1 MHHRRVLVFSL
12 LIFLPWTAFAQIQQ
26 IDTLVTNLFE
36 DHMLNGN
43 VAISDRG
50 QVVYQKSFGIAD
62 AQRNIPN
69 QADTRFQIASI
80 GKLFTATAIL
90 QLKEKKLLRLDDA
103 VCKFLPAFPF
113 PIVTIRQLLSHTSG
127 LPDLQILE
135 PLAREQPNRVVD
147 NSLVIDALKRHGKL
161 EFEPG
166 EKWRY
171 SNPGY
176 CVLALI
182 VEKVT
187 RQKFADYLTEHIWKP
202 ASMNNTYPYSAALI
216 KPDPLRAESYRMPI
230 FSFQLQ
236 KVDTMNRYKS
246 VLINF
251 GGLEGLGFI
260 ASTTAD
266 LLSFDRALD
275 AGILLKA
282 STLKEAYEPQK
293 LKSGE
298 AAVVEPGK
306 LTFGLGW
313 FISTDSTRGR
323 IVSHSG
329 FIPGGSTI
337 LLRNIAKR
345 QAVVILDNAESDGIH
360 QTGEA
365 ITAMLVGAS
374 VRTPKRSVTKLYAN
388 DLLFLGTDYA
398 AAHLQQIRPDTSN
411 YRFSAGEMDYCA
423 RELNAA
429 GYKIQA
435 LETSKLLT
443 FIDPGAWQTYN
454 SYGELLLSN
463 GKVKEA
469 AIMFR
474 KSLEIFPD
482 NHFAKQAL
490 TNLKSE

>member
-1 MHHRRVLVFSL
+1 MQRLKLLLFSV
-12 LIFLPWTAFAQIQQ
+12 LIFLPWTTFAQIQQ
-26 IDTLVTNLFE
+26 IDTLLTNLYQN
-36 DHMLNGN
+36 HMLNGN
-43 VAISDRG
+43 VAIFDHG
-50 QVVYQKSFGIAD
+50 KIVYQKSFGIAD
-62 AQRNIPN
+62 AQGNILN
-69 QADTRFQIASI
+69 QTHTRFQLASI
-80 GKLFTATAIL
+80 GKIFTATAIL

-103 VCKFLPAFPF
+103 VSKFLPAFPF
-113 PIVTIRQLLSHTSG
+113 PRVTIRQLLSHTSG
-127 LPDLQILE
+127 LPDLQIFD
-135 PLAREQPNRVVD
+135 PLAREQPDRIID
-147 NSLVIDALKRHGKL
+147 NSVVIDALKRYGKL

-187 RQKFADYLTEHIWKP
+187 KQKFADYLAANIWKP
-202 ASMNNTYPYSAALI
+202 ASMNNTYPYSAALT

-236 KVDTMNRYKS
+236 KVDTMSRYKA
-246 VLINF
+246 VLFNF
-251 GGLEGLGFI
+251 GGLQGLGFI

-266 LLSFDRALD
+266 LLSFDKAID
-275 AGILLKA
+275 AGILLKP

-313 FISTDSTRGR
+313 FISTDSTQGR

-337 LLRNIAKR
+337 FLRNITKR

-360 QTGEA
+360 QTGVA
-365 ITAMLVGAS
+365 VMALLGGAR
-374 VRTPKRSVTKLYAN
+374 VNVTKKSLAKVYAN
-388 DLLFLGTDYA
+388 DLLVSGADYA
-398 AAHLQQIRPDTSN
+398 AAHLQELRSDTAQ
-411 YRFSAGEMDYCA
+411 YRFSSGEMDYCA

-443 FIDPGAWQTYN
+443 FIDPTAWQTYN

-463 GKVKEA
+463 GKRKEA
-469 AIMFR
+469 AVMFR
-474 KSLEIFPD
+474 KSLAIFPD

-490 TNLKSE
+490 TNLKLE